1 MHASISRLTKAA
13 TISILG
19 ATALYANATPGTP
32 QAPTTIFT
40 EDFQNL
46 PPATSGA
53 ILSDYIGISGQTY
66 TSNPAWLTACNGLL
80 SSADQPLAGADG
92 QTASC
97 GSQEAW
103 NVTQQLAKSLGAY
116 KGQTNPDTNFS
127 VSAYTS
133 ANPGANLVEFET
145 INTIPL
151 PSANRFIAASIDVAA
166 ANCYR
171 ASAPQLQFY
180 LLDAGTPTLA
190 GNQVDGCTGNLVDM
204 PALGAAAAS
213 TGNQGAR
220 IGTYRSGG
228 VLVDSTSVG
237 VRITNANGS
246 GAGNDHAF
254 DNILLL
260 DVSPTLDKAFNPTS
274 QAVGGVSTL
283 TFTITNTSEL
293 GQKAGWSF
301 TDKLPSGLFVAT
313 TPSVSSS
320 CANSV
325 VSASA
330 GASSIIV
337 EGDLSEGM
345 SSCIVSVNLTSATAG
360 SYTNGPDNIVSAGL
374 NPPQVSVV
382 TFTPP
387 VVVNPP
393 APTSVPTLGEWG
405 LISLGSLMA
414 MLGINRLRRRQC

>member
-1 MHASISRLTKAA
+1 MHAAINHLTKAA

-46 PPATSGA
+46 PPATSGT
-53 ILSDYIGISGQTY
+53 ILTNYTGTTGQTY
-66 TSNPAWLTACNGLL
+66 TANSAWLTACNGLL
-80 SSADQPLAGADG
+80 SSSDQPIVGADG

-103 NVTQQLAKSLGAY
+103 NVTQQLAKSLGSY
-116 KGQTNPDTNFS
+116 KGQTNPDTNFA

-133 ANPGANLVEFET
+133 ADPGANLVEFET
-145 INTIPL
+145 IGTIPL
-151 PSANRFIAASIDVAA
+151 SSANRFIAASIDVAA

-171 ASAPQLQFY
+171 ASAPLLQFY
-180 LLDAGTPTLA
+180 LLDGGTPALA
-190 GNQVDGCTGNLVDM
+190 GNQVDGCTGSLVDM

-213 TGNQGAR
+213 MGSQGAR
-220 IGTYRSGG
+220 LGTYRSGG
-228 VLVDSTSVG
+228 VLVGSTAVG

-246 GAGNDHAF
+246 GSGNDHAF
-254 DNILLL
+254 DNVLLL

-274 QAVGGVSTL
+274 QTVGGNSTL
-283 TFTITNTSEL
+283 TFTITNTTEL

-301 TDKLPSGLFVAT
+301 TDQLPSGLVVAT
-313 TPSVSSS
+313 TPSISSS
-320 CANSV
+320 CTNSI

-330 GASSIIV
+330 GASSIVV
-337 EGDLSEGM
+337 EGDLSESM
-345 SSCIVSVNLTSATAG
+345 SSCNISVNVTSAKAG

-393 APTSVPTLGEWG
+393 TPTSVPTLGEWG

-414 MLGINRLRRRQC
+414 MLGINRLRRRQS